1 MKSIITKILISSFL
15 LLNFQLLKAQINDSL
30 SNPSSHNKIHKSNE
44 LLAEVVLK
52 DGNIL
57 RGNILNEYVDSI
69 TFNSSLTGTITIL
82 RVNILYIKY
91 FNPDSKG
98 SEQVYVNLASRY
110 FFSPSAMN
118 MKKGDGYYQNTFFTL
133 STVNYAI
140 NDYLTIGGG
149 FELFS
154 LLFGHPIVILTPKFS
169 IPVAKNLH
177 VGGGL
182 LYANMLGLVS
192 SSGGLNVAYGNIT
205 YGDTKSNISVN
216 VGTSLSYPGSP
227 TFTVCGFHQMSPKFG
242 LMTENWII
250 PSGDNSTFNLY
261 TFGGRVI
268 GRKNLFDFGLI
279 TNQALSRSLLP
290 AIPFL
295 SYTLRF

>member
-1 MKSIITKILISSFL
+1 MKTIISKFFFCSLVVLSIQSLNAQTK
-15 LLNFQLLKAQINDSL
+15 DSL
-30 SNPSSHNKIHKSNE
+30 SVESAKNQIRNAKE

-52 DGNIL
+52 DRNIL

-69 TFNSSLTGTITIL
+69 TFKSNLTGKISIL
-82 RVNILYIKY
+82 RVNILTLKY

-98 SEQVYVNLASRY
+98 NEKVYVNLASRY

-133 STVNYAI
+133 STFNYAI
-140 NDYLTIGGG
+140 NDYVTLGGG

-154 LLFGHPIVILTPKFS
+154 LLFGHPIVILTTKFS
-169 IPVAKNLH
+169 IPFAEKLH
-177 VGGGL
+177 IGGGF
-182 LYANMLGLVS
+182 LYANILGFQN

-216 VGTSLSYPGSP
+216 VGTSLNYPGRP
-227 TFTVCGFHQMSPKFG
+227 TFTVCGFHQVSPKFG

-250 PSGDNSTFNLY
+250 PSGENNTANLY

-268 GRKNLFDFGLI
+268 ERKNLFDFGLI
-279 TNQALSRSLLP
+279 TNELFLKSPLP

>member
-1 MKSIITKILISSFL
+1 MKTIIIKIFVICFL
-15 LLNFQLLKAQINDSL
+15 LLSVHSLRAQTKDSL
-30 SNPSSHNKIHKSNE
+30 SIEASQNRILMSKE

-57 RGNILNEYVDSI
+57 RGNILSEYLDSI
-69 TFNSSLTGTITIL
+69 TFYSSLTGNISIL
-82 RVNILYIKY
+82 RVNILNIKY
-91 FNPDSKG
+91 FNPESKG

-133 STVNYAI
+133 STFNYAI
-140 NDYLTIGGG
+140 NDYVTIGGG

-169 IPVAKNLH
+169 IPIAKKLH

-182 LYANMLGLVS
+182 LYANMLGLQNS
-192 SSGGLNVAYGNIT
+192 TGGLNVVYGNIT
-205 YGDTKSNISVN
+205 YGNTKSNISMN
-216 VGTSLSYPGSP
+216 VGTSLSYPGRP
-227 TFTVCGFHQMSPKFG
+227 TFTVCGFHQVAPKFG

-250 PSGDNSTFNLY
+250 PSGGNGTFNLY

-268 GRKNLFDFGLI
+268 GRKNFFDFGLI
-279 TNQALSRSLLP
+279 TNETISKALP
-290 AIPFL
+290 GIPFL